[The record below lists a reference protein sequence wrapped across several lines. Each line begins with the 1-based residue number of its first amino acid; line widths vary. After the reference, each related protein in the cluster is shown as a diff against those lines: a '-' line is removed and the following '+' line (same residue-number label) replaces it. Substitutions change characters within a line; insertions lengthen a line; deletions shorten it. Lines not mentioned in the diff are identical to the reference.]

1 MKWEQSDSSRF
12 REYHQKTGGKLVAY
26 LRSVIP
32 MTTGTTIESV
42 ALEAK
47 FKEGG
52 EFVLR
57 QIDDI
62 LADESRSDDAANGS
76 FASM

>member
-32 MTTGTTIESV
+32 MTTGNTIESV

-62 LADESRSDDAANGS
+62 LAEENRNDDAANGS